1 MGNDRAVAVF
11 GSSEPPEGHPLYEQA
26 RTVGRLLA
34 LRGFV
39 VMTGGYGGV
48 MEGASRGAREAGGR
62 AVGVTC
68 EMFRGRR
75 PNPFLTEERR
85 APTLFERQRVLVET
99 PRGYVV
105 LHGKSGTLAEV
116 SLVWALH
123 RAGSLGDRPLVLLG
137 EAWPALLDLLS
148 GAEMLETE
156 QRAITRVAREPD
168 EAVRELED
176 GIGA

>member
-1 MGNDRAVAVF
+1 MSRDRAVAVF
-11 GSSEPPEGHPLYEQA
+11 GSSEPLEGHPLYEQA
-26 RTVGRLLA
+26 RAVGRLLA

-48 MEGASRGAREAGGR
+48 MEGASRGAREVGGR

-75 PNPFLTEERR
+75 PNPFLSEERR
-85 APTLFERQRVLVET
+85 TATLFDRQRVLVET

-105 LHGKSGTLAEV
+105 LHGKSGTLAELT
-116 SLVWALH
+116 LVWALH
-123 RAGSLGDRPLVLLG
+123 RAGSLGDKPLVLLG
-137 EAWPALLDLLS
+137 EAWSALLDLLS

-156 QRAITRVAREPD
+156 QRSITRVAREPA
-168 EAVRELED
+168 EAVGDLED
-176 GIGA
+176 RIGA